1 MLKQGKKAYRR
12 RAGGFTLMEALFAIV
27 IVGLGVVAM
36 MQLFTSGTE
45 VNAYGNK
52 LSAAVIFA
60 EQVRAQ
66 TDETDF
72 LGLPARDD
80 EVFAGSGELLDYQV
94 QLNVEAVTP
103 EDMTV
108 YVGPDPEMYRITALV
123 TANGKE
129 VTRMRWLRNR

>member
-1 MLKQGKKAYRR
+1 
-12 RAGGFTLMEALFAIV
+12 MEALFAIV

-80 EVFAGSGELLDYQV
+80 EVFAGSGELQDYQV

-129 VTRMRWLRNR
+129 VTKMRWLRNR